1 LVNQKSVSM
10 KTAKALN
17 LAYILTVVVY
27 AVAVI
32 ILNNTH
38 GLPIVALGKP
48 VSTQMQIAFG
58 VVSLLSLGVGYAW
71 PVIVK
76 PRPEIKGTDVW
87 VTAGHIV
94 RTTMFETVAIYGL
107 VLAITVDSLLY
118 SLMLLLIAEFTLI
131 RVFPN
136 EQRWARWKGAE
147 DELVG

>member
-17 LAYILTVVVY
+17 LAFILTIVVY
-27 AVAVI
+27 VVAVI
-32 ILNNTH
+32 ILNNTV
-38 GLPIVALGKP
+38 GLPIVGIGEP

-58 VVSLLSLGVGYAW
+58 VVSVLSLVVGYGW
-71 PVIVK
+71 PILIK
-76 PRPEIKGTDVW
+76 PRPGFAATDVW

-94 RTTMFETVAIYGL
+94 RITMFETVAIYGL

-118 SLMLLLIAEFTLI
+118 SLTLMLIAELALI

-136 EQRWARWKGAE
+136 EQRWARWKGEKPA
-147 DELVG
+147 